1 MQVFNNLHA
10 FIWESMT
17 TNNCNTYLLDGPS
30 RVLIDPGH
38 LNLFDHAQNGLTE
51 LGLQIEDIGLVICTH
66 AHPDHIGVV
75 PLFKNSKVQFAIHET
90 EWQNLKLREKHI
102 QGSTGLGL
110 DTISPDFFIQEGD
123 ISINGLDLKVFHTPG
138 HSPGSVCLYWTQQ
151 KALFSGDLVFKEGI
165 GRTDLPGGDGA
176 KLKESIKKLV
186 NLEIDWLFPG
196 HGNMISGKEEVRS
209 NFNEIENFWF
219 KHI

>member
-1 MQVFNNLHA
+1 MHLTCFVN
-10 FIWESMT
+10 
-17 TNNCNTYLLDGPS
+17 YL
-30 RVLIDPGH
+30 
-38 LNLFDHAQNGLTE
+38 
-51 LGLQIEDIGLVICTH
+51 ICSSNYIT
-66 AHPDHIGVV
+66 
-75 PLFKNSKVQFAIHET
+75 
-90 EWQNLKLREKHI
+90 QNLTRQKDL
-102 QGSTGLGL
+102 
-110 DTISPDFFIQEGD
+110 F
-123 ISINGLDLKVFHTPG
+123 GLDLKVFHTPG

>member
-1 MQVFNNLHA
+1 MQVLKNLHA

-38 LNLFDHAQNGLTE
+38 LNLFDHAQKGLTD
-51 LGLQIEDIGLVICTH
+51 LGLQIEDIGLALCTH
-66 AHPDHIGVV
+66 AHPDHIGAV

-90 EWQNLKLREKHI
+90 EWQHVQLREKHI
-102 QGSTGLGL
+102 QGFTGLGL
-110 DTISPDFFIQEGD
+110 DKISPDFFIQEGD

-151 KALFSGDLVFKEGI
+151 KALFTGDLVFKEGI

-176 KLKESIKKLV
+176 ELKESIKKLV

-196 HGNMISGKEEVRS
+196 HGNMISGKEEIRS

-219 KHI
+219 KYI

>member
-10 FIWESMT
+10 FVWESMT

-38 LNLFDHAQNGLTE
+38 LNLFDHAKNGLAE
-51 LGLQIEDIGLVICTH
+51 SGLQIEDIGLVIGTH
-66 AHPDHIGVV
+66 AHQDHIGAV
-75 PLFKNSKVQFAIHET
+75 PLFKNSKAQFAIHET
-90 EWQNLKLREKHI
+90 EWQHLKLRKTHI
-102 QGSTGLGL
+102 QGSTDLGL

-123 ISINGLDLKVFHTPG
+123 ISINGLDLKVLHTPG

-176 KLKESIKKLV
+176 KLKESIKKLL

-219 KHI
+219 KRI